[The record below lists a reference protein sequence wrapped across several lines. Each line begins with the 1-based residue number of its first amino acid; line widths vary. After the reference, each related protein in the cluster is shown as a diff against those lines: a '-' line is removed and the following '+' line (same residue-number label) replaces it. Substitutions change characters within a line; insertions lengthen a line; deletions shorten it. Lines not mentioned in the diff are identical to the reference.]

1 MNQRQIIKGVITLL
15 VVCTIL
21 FLVWYLSRVV
31 IYILLSA
38 VLAII
43 GRPLVKRLQRVSIK
57 QHTLSRSVAAAIT
70 LLVMWVV
77 AGGLFMLFMPLIIE
91 KVNELAALDLNI
103 IMGAVET
110 PIAKFESAIS
120 RFMVASD
127 FSIMDAVR
135 DFFSQL
141 IHINLLSTFTDAAG
155 LLATAAISV
164 FSVTFITFYFLK
176 EEGLFY
182 RIVALFFPERYRPN
196 VYHALDSITALLS
209 RYFGGLLVESMLL
222 MAVISVVLLIAGM
235 TFNNALIIGL
245 IMGVMNLIPYA
256 GPVIGAVVSLS
267 MGIISPIDGDVAATI
282 TIIVVTI
289 LAVKLIDDFI
299 IQPNLYSQR
308 VQAHPLEVFLVI
320 LIAGYVAGMWGMM
333 LAIPLYTVARVFAR
347 EFFSEYSLV
356 RRLTSQMKDETE

>member
-1 MNQRQIIKGVITLL
+1 MSGQTVLKGLVTLL
-15 VVCTIL
+15 VIGGIL
-21 FLVWYLSRVV
+21 FLLWYLSNVV
-31 IYILLSA
+31 TYVLLSA
-38 VLAII
+38 VLAVV
-43 GRPLVKRLQRVSIK
+43 GRPLVNLLAGVKLRGRSVPRWLAAAATLLVIWIVGGGFCSLFLPLVFDKLRELATLDWNAVLGSIEEPMMRLQRAMHDTFGIDDVNISEAIREYLMSNVDINFLGTFASIASSFK
-57 QHTLSRSVAAAIT
+57 TVAI
-70 LLVMWVV
+70 
-77 AGGLFMLFMPLIIE
+77 
-91 KVNELAALDLNI
+91 AL
-103 IMGAVET
+103 
-110 PIAKFESAIS
+110 
-120 RFMVASD
+120 
-127 FSIMDAVR
+127 
-135 DFFSQL
+135 
-141 IHINLLSTFTDAAG
+141 
-155 LLATAAISV
+155 
-164 FSVTFITFYFLK
+164 FSVSFITFYFLK

-267 MGIISPIDGDVAATI
+267 MGIISPIEGDVAATI

-356 RRLTSQMKDETE
+356 RRLTSQMKDEAE